1 MAGLVSVAYKGVDA
15 AIAELERQQ
24 KQVKFALAVALTR
37 SAGIAKDA
45 VRAEM
50 PKDLDRPTNF
60 TLNSMY
66 AVPARKN
73 NLVAYVR
80 IKDDGDRG
88 APAAKWLTPQIEG
101 VARKNKGSEKR
112 LRSKGYLP
120 SNKYVAPGKGVKLDR
135 YGNITRRTMT
145 AIIQGLESGTKYFL
159 VGNPDNPVGIAQRM
173 SRKNIKMVLA
183 FVSRPNYKKR
193 LDFYG
198 VGYKAADQSVA
209 VEFEKAY
216 AKALATA
223 R

>member
-1 MAGLVSVAYKGVDA
+1 MAGVLSITQLGFDKALE
-15 AIAELERQQ
+15 ELANQR
-24 KQVKFALAVALTR
+24 KQIDFASAVALTR
-37 SAGIAKDA
+37 TAGLSRDA
-45 VRAEM
+45 VRAQM
-50 PKDLDRPTNF
+50 PKDLDRPNNF

-66 AVPARKN
+66 VVPAKKN

-101 VARKNKGSEKR
+101 IARKNKGSEKR

-145 AIIQGLESGTKYFL
+145 SIIQGLEAGSKYFI
-159 VGNPDNPVGIAQRM
+159 VGNPDNPVGIAQRL
-173 SRKNIKMVLA
+173 SRKNVKMVLA

-198 VGYKAADQSVA
+198 VGYKAADRSIEA
-209 VEFEKAY
+209 EFQKAY